1 MTEEREKYVVA
12 IGAEYS
18 AEQLLDQLIS
28 VFLRQLDQIGYEVES
43 GVLYPSNE
51 RFFVI
56 RKQGP
61 AA

>member
-1 MTEEREKYVVA
+1 MTEEREKYVIA
-12 IGAEYS
+12 FGAEYS

-28 VFLRQLDQIGYEVES
+28 IFLRQLDQIGYEVET
-43 GVLYPSNE
+43 GLLYPSGE

-61 AA
+61 VA